1 MTDAIALQR
10 MHSGDTDEVTP
21 LLMSQDKTVGQIGTN
36 ADVSKA
42 SPKKIAKLRV
52 TTSFT
57 SLCQNSPFYINEPVL
72 STASP
77 RGQQ

>member
-21 LLMSQDKTVGQIGTN
+21 LLMSQDETVGQIGTN

-42 SPKKIAKLRV
+42 SPMKIDKLRV
-52 TTSFT
+52 TSSIT
-57 SLCQNSPFYINEPVL
+57 SLCQNIIYSGTRALPE
-72 STASP
+72 
-77 RGQQ
+77 